1 MRRAF
6 VLLWLLLFFLA
17 ACLPQPFPA
26 ADQGG
31 TPGSAPVTPAFTA
44 TVAATA
50 APRTLNICLGQEPNT
65 LYPLGRLNA
74 AARSVLSAIYD
85 SPAERLNYT
94 YTPIILEKI
103 PTLKDGDVKIERL
116 TVNRGTEI
124 VDAEGLVRPL
134 APGVRFL
141 PAGCRTPDCA
151 TTWDGKAPV
160 SMEYLRV
167 TFKLAKDV
175 YWSDGAPVTAADSLF
190 AYNLALAQKDA
201 FHAYL
206 LDRTAS
212 YKALDD
218 QTVEWTGKPGFIDPS
233 YVENFWLPL
242 PEHAWKDFKPSE
254 LPSLDVVSRTP
265 LGYGPYVVQDWQP
278 GKSITLRKNPSYFR
292 AREGLPRFDILTF
305 RFFNDVNSA
314 ISALIAGECDLLDPT
329 LPLEGQVGLL
339 RSLEA
344 QGKVRLWL
352 AQTPIIEWL
361 GLGLRPASYD
371 DGYTPPQYD
380 RPDFFGDVRFRQALA
395 LCLDR
400 EKVVKEVL
408 FETTQVADTL
418 LPPNHPLHISEIATY
433 PYDPQAAAQLLESI
447 GWRDHDQNPATPRR
461 AFGVAN
467 VPDGTE
473 LILRYDTTQ
482 ALQRRQAAE
491 ILAASLQ
498 TCGIGLEVNF
508 HPAEEFYAEGP
519 QGLLFGRKFDLAQYA
534 TGGTLEATCRNF
546 MSDQVPNAQNHWIG
560 ANVEGFQSGEYDAL
574 CRQALQ
580 SLPEEQT
587 YQQAYRQLQQLF
599 ATQLPAIPLYARPR
613 LAASRPDLCNL
624 KLDPTTDSP
633 LWNLE
638 EVEYGEGCR

>member
-1 MRRAF
+1 MRILSLF
-6 VLLWLLLFFLA
+6 WLFLLLLT
-17 ACLPQPFPA
+17 ACLPQPFLA
-26 ADQGG
+26 TDQGG
-31 TPGSAPVTPAFTA
+31 TPILSSPSPVASAIP
-44 TVAATA
+44 TA
-50 APRTLNICLGQEPNT
+50 APRSLTICLGQEPNT

-74 AARSVLSAIYD
+74 AARSVLSALYD

-103 PTLKDGDVKIERL
+103 PALKDGDVKIEKL

-124 VDAEGLVRPL
+124 VDVEGQVRPL

-151 TTWDGKAPV
+151 ITWDGQKPV
-160 SMEYLRV
+160 SMERLRV
-167 TFKLAKDV
+167 TFRIAKDV

-212 YKALDD
+212 YKALDER
-218 QTVEWTGKPGFIDPS
+218 TIEWTGKPGFIDPS

-242 PEHAWKDFKPSE
+242 PEHAWKDFKPAE
-254 LPSLDVVSRTP
+254 IASLDVVSRAP
-265 LGYGPYVVQDWQP
+265 LGYGPYVVQDWRP
-278 GKSITLRKNPSYFR
+278 GESIILRKNPSYFR
-292 AREGLPRFDILTF
+292 AREGLPRFDTLTF
-305 RFFNDVNSA
+305 RFLNDVNQA
-314 ISALIAGECDLLDPT
+314 ISALLDGQCDLLDPT
-329 LPLEGQVGLL
+329 IPLEGQVGLL
-339 RSLEA
+339 RSLE
-344 QGKVRLWL
+344 QDGKVRLWL
-352 AQTPIIEWL
+352 AQTPIMEWL

-380 RPDFFGDVRFRQALA
+380 RPDFFREARFRQALA

-400 EKVVKEVL
+400 QRVVKEVL

-418 LPPNHPLHISEIATY
+418 LPPAHPLHATQLPIY
-433 PYDPQAAAQLLESI
+433 PYDPQAGMQLLESL
-447 GWRDHDQNPATPRR
+447 GWRDHDQDPNTPRR
-461 AFGVAN
+461 AYGVPN

-491 ILAASLQ
+491 ILVASLQ
-498 TCGIGLEVNF
+498 ACGIGVQVNF
-508 HPAEEFYAEGP
+508 HPAQEFYAEGP
-519 QGLLFGRKFDLAQYA
+519 QGLLFGRNFDLAQYA
-534 TGGTLEATCRNF
+534 IGGALEATCRNF

-560 ANVEGFQSGEYDAL
+560 ANVEGFQSAEYDTL

-580 SLPEEQT
+580 SLPEEQS
-587 YQQAYRQLQQLF
+587 YQQAYAKLQQLF
-599 ATQLPAIPLYARPR
+599 ASQLPAIPLYARPR

-624 KLDPTTDSP
+624 NLDATASSP

-638 EVEYGEGCR
+638 AIDYGEGCP